1 MPFFNQWLELEGEI
15 GLNCRLLPG
24 RWAWETIDY
33 HIFIK
38 QIFMSDKISAQ
49 LSHYSDVL
57 K

>member
-15 GLNCRLLPG
+15 GLSCRLLPG

-38 QIFMSDKISAQ
+38 QIFLPDKKSVQ
-49 LSHYSDVL
+49 QSHYFDIL